1 MRMIPFVFAIAGLTA
16 LVTELDKGAD
26 ESAKLREE
34 VYRTARATRDLT
46 DANGN
51 LTQSTINA
59 AKQGRFYRGV
69 TTELNAAISA
79 TVGAAVAAGNA
90 MSGNLTPNTYD
101 AGDAADKASKSYFE
115 LYQNIWET
123 RRAAAGL
130 AQTSGTV
137 SSAIGQGFTK
147 RFLDG
152 VGSLASTYGEADK
165 AASGAGK
172 SAKEAKD
179 KFVSLADVLPGLIE
193 LTREYGLQLDPTS
206 KIANAPKLI
215 ERLRDSFTRA
225 SDAVRDAQSEYDGFR
240 DSVYSTISGY
250 LSLSNAADAYY
261 GRQKAVTDALNELT
275 AYRARLTDDATDN
288 EKLQL
293 ADLQK
298 AYQDAQTAAAQGA
311 QSVVEEFVQQS
322 EKFGEFGRKMQELL
336 RRGLNKTSFM
346 QILEMGAE
354 RGGDVADAYL
364 KGNTQ
369 ALIDQTN
376 STMKA
381 YDELAQQIA
390 KESADAFYR
399 AGIESALAIVKAL
412 AAVLGKDG
420 LGRKQLRNLIR
431 DLENDLRINIGAN
444 VTVGGGGGGG
454 GGGSLVTPQGLQ
466 VPIPVGFSPSAAS
479 DFIDG
484 ILMGG
489 AIPFAKGGIVTSPT
503 LGLVG
508 EAGPEAIIPL
518 NRGGVGTTINL
529 TVNAGMGT
537 DGGDVGR
544 QIVDALRQYERRNGP
559 VPITVR

>member
-1 MRMIPFVFAIAGLTA
+1 
-16 LVTELDKGAD
+16 
-26 ESAKLREE
+26 
-34 VYRTARATRDLT
+34 
-46 DANGN
+46 
-51 LTQSTINA
+51 
-59 AKQGRFYRGV
+59 
-69 TTELNAAISA
+69 
-79 TVGAAVAAGNA
+79 
-90 MSGNLTPNTYD
+90 
-101 AGDAADKASKSYFE
+101 
-115 LYQNIWET
+115 
-123 RRAAAGL
+123 
-130 AQTSGTV
+130 
-137 SSAIGQGFTK
+137 
-147 RFLDG
+147 
-152 VGSLASTYGEADK
+152 
-165 AASGAGK
+165 
-172 SAKEAKD
+172 
-179 KFVSLADVLPGLIE
+179 
-193 LTREYGLQLDPTS
+193 
-206 KIANAPKLI
+206 
-215 ERLRDSFTRA
+215 
-225 SDAVRDAQSEYDGFR
+225 
-240 DSVYSTISGY
+240 
-250 LSLSNAADAYY
+250 
-261 GRQKAVTDALNELT
+261 
-275 AYRARLTDDATDN
+275 
-288 EKLQL
+288 
-293 ADLQK
+293 
-298 AYQDAQTAAAQGA
+298 
-311 QSVVEEFVQQS
+311 
-322 EKFGEFGRKMQELL
+322 
-336 RRGLNKTSFM
+336 
-346 QILEMGAE
+346 
-354 RGGDVADAYL
+354 
-364 KGNTQ
+364 
-369 ALIDQTN
+369 
-376 STMKA
+376 MKA